1 MSAAGGVPLLSIG
14 YLGHTLAARRKKT
27 IVSTSLPE
35 SGNLKPTIGTR
46 QLTMIGIGGVIG
58 AGLFVGSGKA
68 ISSAGPGIVLVYLVT
83 GIVVILV
90 MRMLAELATA
100 SPETGSFSSY
110 ASRELGSWA
119 GLSVGWVYAYHWC
132 VTVAFE
138 SIAGAALA
146 GQLLPGPP
154 TWLYALIFMSA
165 LTAVNL
171 AAVSSFARF
180 EFWFAM
186 IKVTA
191 IVAFI
196 AVGVVAIAGLF
207 GGHPAPG
214 TTNLLGHGGLFPRGY
229 SAILTAALTVFFSY
243 FGTEMVTVAAGEAR
257 DPVRAVRA
265 SMRSVAG
272 RILIFYVGSIFVVV
286 TLLPWDATEV
296 TASPYTAVLTRL
308 GIPGARAIMNLIVL
322 TAVLSCLNSGLY
334 SSSRMLYALARRGEA
349 PRALRRTNRA
359 GVPVMGVLAAS
370 SAGFLAVVA
379 NYFLPT
385 GAVFNFLLS
394 SSGSIAVVVYLCI
407 CATQISAHRR
417 RTPEQAAGLPVRMW
431 GAPYL
436 SYAVGLVLSAII
448 VGMAFTA
455 GTRTPLA
462 LTLTVTGIAVAAG
475 LVYRRRAA
483 APPAPAADQPR
494 DTPRCS
500 PTDSAT

>member
-1 MSAAGGVPLLSIG
+1 M
-14 YLGHTLAARRKKT
+14 
-27 IVSTSLPE
+27 STSLPD
-35 SGNLKPTIGTR
+35 SGNLKSTISTR

-68 ISSAGPGIVLVYLVT
+68 ISSAGPGIVLVYLIT
-83 GIVVILV
+83 GLVVILV

-138 SIAGAALA
+138 SIAGAALTE
-146 GQLLPGPP
+146 QLLPGPP
-154 TWLYALIFMSA
+154 TWLYALIFMSV

-171 AAVSSFARF
+171 AAVSSFARI

-191 IVAFI
+191 IVVFI
-196 AVGVVAIAGLF
+196 GIGIVAIAGLF
-207 GGHPAPG
+207 GGHPAPK
-214 TTNLLGHGGLFPRGY
+214 TTNLLGQGGLFPRGY
-229 SAILTAALTVFFSY
+229 SAILTAVLTVFFSY
-243 FGTEMVTVAAGEAR
+243 FGTEMVTVAAGEAK
-257 DPVRAVRA
+257 DPVEAVRA

-272 RILIFYVGSIFVVV
+272 RILIFYVGSILVVV
-286 TLLPWDATEV
+286 TLLPWNATQV

-308 GIPGARAIMNLIVL
+308 GIPGAPTIMNLIVL

-334 SSSRMLYALARRGEA
+334 SSSRMLYSLAQRGEG
-349 PRALRRTNRA
+349 PRVLSRTNRT
-359 GVPVMGVLAAS
+359 GVPVAGVLAAS
-370 SAGFLAVVA
+370 SAGFVAVVA

-407 CATQISAHRR
+407 CATQIRARR
-417 RTPEQAAGLPVRMW
+417 GRTPEEIAALPVKMW

-436 SYAVGLVLSAII
+436 SYAVGLALAAII
-448 VGMAFTA
+448 AGMAFTTS
-455 GTRTPLA
+455 TRSPLA
-462 LTLTVTGIAVAAG
+462 LTLIVTGVAVTAGVVHHRRTAA
-475 LVYRRRAA
+475 LPSAA
-483 APPAPAADQPR
+483 AD
-494 DTPRCS
+494 
-500 PTDSAT
+500 